1 MLLVISAFAEKWD
14 ATVEVN
20 KLNIPFAF
28 ELGGT
33 QAAPQGWFFN
43 GPERIVSTSGAWDG
57 ETLTL
62 RFAQYQSVLRVKKAG
77 NTLEGTY
84 DRGVRG
90 LYPFHATKAD
100 APDISGTWDFPVKN
114 ARGELAWRLV
124 VNQNGNSVSGAILR
138 VDGDTGTLS
147 GVYREGVFRMS
158 HFSGAR
164 PILVDAKLQS
174 DGSLD
179 LLINGQ
185 DHYSAL
191 RTKEARERNAA
202 EPADSF
208 HHTTFLNTTDPFPFA
223 FPDLG
228 GRMVRNTDARFQGK
242 VVILAIGGSWC
253 GNCHDEAPFL
263 ETLYEKYKARG
274 LEVVALS
281 FEEGEG
287 AKSLEPL
294 RAFNQLYGVTYT
306 TLVAGEPDQL
316 QAKMPAATNLD
327 SFPTTVFLGRDGR
340 VRAVHSGFSSK
351 ATGRFYDE
359 QAREIETLV
368 ERLLQ

>member
-20 KLNIPFAF
+20 KLSIPFAF

-43 GPERIVSTSGAWDG
+43 GPERIVSTSGAWDR

-147 GVYREGVFRMS
+147 GVYRKGIFHMS

-185 DHYSAL
+185 DHYMLCDKRS
-191 RTKEARERNAA
+191 
-202 EPADSF
+202 S
-208 HHTTFLNTTDPFPFA
+208 
-223 FPDLG
+223 G
-228 GRMVRNTDARFQGK
+228 
-242 VVILAIGGSWC
+242 
-253 GNCHDEAPFL
+253 
-263 ETLYEKYKARG
+263 EKR
-274 LEVVALS
+274 S
-281 FEEGEG
+281 
-287 AKSLEPL
+287 
-294 RAFNQLYGVTYT
+294 RAG
-306 TLVAGEPDQL
+306 
-316 QAKMPAATNLD
+316 
-327 SFPTTVFLGRDGR
+327 
-340 VRAVHSGFSSK
+340 
-351 ATGRFYDE
+351 
-359 QAREIETLV
+359 
-368 ERLLQ
+368 RLLSPYDFSKHNRPVSLCFSGSGRQHSAEYGRSFSGKGGDTGDRRELVRELS